1 VGAAFG
7 LGVVGGETFHVVEYV
22 DRLELVPV
30 DRITHLQ
37 HRLDSADGHS
47 DRSARLGRNSIFV
60 AQQPAFVSIETDSHG
75 RLYLTAELREKYG
88 ETFHIVEY
96 ADRLELVPIDEN
108 PLRAVREEVGDA
120 LDGTSREELRE
131 EALDR
136 AKQEA
141 AEDQARRDATEDQT
155 RREATEDHEHATEAA
170 ESDG

>member
-1 VGAAFG
+1 M
-7 LGVVGGETFHVVEYV
+7 
-22 DRLELVPV
+22 
-30 DRITHLQ
+30 
-37 HRLDSADGHS
+37 
-47 DRSARLGRNSIFV
+47 
-60 AQQPAFVSIETDSHG
+60 SIETDSHG

-141 AEDQARRDATEDQT
+141 AEDQT
-155 RREATEDHEHATEAA
+155 RREATEDQARREATEDQAGREAAEDHEHATEAA
-170 ESDG
+170 ESDGRGVR